1 MKKKKLVYEGSKDQG
16 QGKKGITE
24 AINELLPR
32 KKSLVWN
39 VLTVLDRANIEAQC
53 GADSGDIFVKNTLD

>member
-1 MKKKKLVYEGSKDQG
+1 MKKKLVYEGSKDQG

-32 KKSLVWN
+32 KKSLV
-39 VLTVLDRANIEAQC
+39 
-53 GADSGDIFVKNTLD
+53 